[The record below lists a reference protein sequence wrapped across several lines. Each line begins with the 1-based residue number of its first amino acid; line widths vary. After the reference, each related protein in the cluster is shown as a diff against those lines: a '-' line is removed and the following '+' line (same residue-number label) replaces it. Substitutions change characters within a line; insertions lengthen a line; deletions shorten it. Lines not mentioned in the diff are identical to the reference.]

1 MYLFT
6 LCLGVGHSSALTFI
20 TVCIERG
27 TLLDPGGGIVSLE
40 EPQRHTF
47 HCLFDVGICIDSGF
61 AVLGPKD
68 EETGLHSIGY
78 RIEDTDAVV
87 EAGRALGK
95 AGSYPLCDTCTNTD
109 DDGPLDNYKATVK
122 GVVSELGDGTAGEPT
137 GAPLI
142 SNVQMLDESIGCPEP
157 TPAPQSDEPTSKPS
171 LSPVTES
178 PTKAP
183 ITLPPIPPFLPV
195 PTSDAPITSQPTI
208 SIPATDA
215 PVITTSQPTLL
226 TTDEPTQPPVAKQTD
241 SPATAEE
248 VTTTTTEATVI
259 NEEETTTTTT
269 DATSTAGIEEEEEE
283 MEEPTMNDPTP
294 APTEWWQKEGGTD
307 SSNSENSSAQVLCS
321 SFSLLLGALAVM
333 YFHL

>member
-1 MYLFT
+1 M
-6 LCLGVGHSSALTFI
+6 
-20 TVCIERG
+20 
-27 TLLDPGGGIVSLE
+27 
-40 EPQRHTF
+40 
-47 HCLFDVGICIDSGF
+47 FDVGICIDSGY

-68 EETGLHSIGY
+68 DETGLHSIGY

-95 AGSYPLCDTCTNTD
+95 EGSYPLCDTCTNTD

-142 SNVQMLDESIGCPEP
+142 SNVQMLDESVGCPEP
-157 TPAPQSDEPTSKPS
+157 TPAPQSDEPTSKPTRFPTRPPT
-171 LSPVTES
+171 SPPITES

-183 ITLPPIPPFLPV
+183 ITLPPIPPFLPP

-208 SIPATDA
+208 SKPATDA
-215 PVITTSQPTLL
+215 PIITTSQPTVM

-241 SPATAEE
+241 SPIED

-259 NEEETTTTTT
+259 AEEETTTTTT
-269 DATSTAGIEEEEEE
+269 DATSTAGIEEEE

-294 APTEWWQKEGGTD
+294 APTEWWQKDDGTD
-307 SSNSENSSAQVLCS
+307 PSNSENSSAQVLCL
-321 SFSLLLGALAVM
+321 SFSLSLGALAVM